1 MDELGI
7 ENPDVEF
14 ERWLEEEERLP
25 LTQRKMTGEDG
36 QGV

>member
-14 ERWLEEEERLP
+14 ERWLEEEMRLP
-25 LTQRKMTGEDG
+25 LTQKKMTSEDG
-36 QGV
+36 QGA